1 MADTSKFKG
10 CFIDESSLYT
20 YDIYMDNDLIA
31 KGHTMSAKDRSAIER
46 NAMTKSFNSKEGE
59 MNIDINS
66 HALKSHTILQALTSW
81 ELPRKLNLENISML
95 SEPVRDHLFQAIQEH
110 ENSLEEI
117 VEDTE
122 KN

>member
-81 ELPRKLNLENISML
+81 ELPRKLNLENISLL

-110 ENSLEEI
+110 ENSLAEI

>member
-59 MNIDINS
+59 MNIDIDS
-66 HALKSHTILQALTSW
+66 HALKSHTILQGLTSW
-81 ELPRKLNLENISML
+81 ELPRKLNLENISLL

-110 ENSLEEI
+110 ENSLAES

>member
-81 ELPRKLNLENISML
+81 ELPRKLNLENISLL

>member
-81 ELPRKLNLENISML
+81 ELPRKLNLENISLL

-110 ENSLEEI
+110 ENSLAEVI
-117 VEDTE
+117 EDTE

>member
-59 MNIDINS
+59 MNIDIDS

-110 ENSLEEI
+110 ENSLAEI

>member
-1 MADTSKFKG
+1 MTDTSKFAG
-10 CFIDESSLYT
+10 CFIDESILYT
-20 YDIYMDNDLIA
+20 YDIYMDGELLA

-59 MNIDINS
+59 MNIDIDS
-66 HALKSHTILQALTSW
+66 HAFKSHTILQALTSW
-81 ELPRKLNLENISML
+81 ELPRKLNLENISLL

-110 ENSLEEI
+110 ENSLAEI
-117 VEDTE
+117 IEDTE

>member
-81 ELPRKLNLENISML
+81 ELPRKLNLENISLL

-110 ENSLEEI
+110 ENSLAEI
-117 VEDTE
+117 IEDTE

>member
-59 MNIDINS
+59 MNIDIDS
-66 HALKSHTILQALTSW
+66 HALKSHTILQGLTSW
-81 ELPRKLNLENISML
+81 ELPRKLNLENISLL

-110 ENSLEEI
+110 ENSLADV

>member
-1 MADTSKFKG
+1 MTDTSKFAG

-59 MNIDINS
+59 MNIDIDS

-81 ELPRKLNLENISML
+81 ELPRKLNLENISLL

-110 ENSLEEI
+110 ENSLAEI

>member
-59 MNIDINS
+59 MNIDIDS

-81 ELPRKLNLENISML
+81 ELPRKLNLENISLL

-110 ENSLEEI
+110 ENSLAEI

>member
-1 MADTSKFKG
+1 MTDTSKFAG

-20 YDIYMDNDLIA
+20 YDIYLDDKLLA
-31 KGHTMSAKDRSAIER
+31 KGHTMSAKDRAAIER

-81 ELPRKLNLENISML
+81 ELPRKLNLENIGLL

-110 ENSLEEI
+110 ENSLSEVI
-117 VEDTE
+117 EDTE

>member
-1 MADTSKFKG
+1 MTDTSKFKG

-20 YDIYMDNDLIA
+20 YDIYLDGELLA

-59 MNIDINS
+59 MNIDIDS
-66 HALKSHTILQALTSW
+66 HALKSYTILQALTSW
-81 ELPRKLNLENISML
+81 ELPRKLNLENIGLL

-110 ENSLEEI
+110 ENSLAEVI
-117 VEDTE
+117 EDTE

>member
-46 NAMTKSFNSKEGE
+46 NAMTKSFNSKDGE
-59 MNIDINS
+59 MNIDIDS

-81 ELPRKLNLENISML
+81 ELPRKLNLENISLL

-110 ENSLEEI
+110 ENSLAEI